1 VTNTADLLIPAVIA
15 FLTGSSFV
23 TIIGYFFLRPKTK
36 AEAAKARSEA
46 DAIDVRT
53 QIEINNNLRQQI
65 AEQTKRIEDLEER
78 VDTADRR
85 EHIVAIFVY
94 EASNW
99 MRRASDTMEP
109 HQRELVGDPPKAD
122 PELFVGL
129 SFGKQSS
136 RPQSVDGSDAG
147 ITS

>member
-1 VTNTADLLIPAVIA
+1 MSAADLVIPAVIA

-46 DAIDVRT
+46 DATEVKS
-53 QIEINNNLRQQI
+53 QNEIMTAQRAYI
-65 AEQTKRIEDLEER
+65 GDLEER
-78 VDTADRR
+78 IKSLEKRVDDADRR

-122 PELFVGL
+122 PDLFVGL
-129 SFGKQSS
+129 SSNMKRS
-136 RPQSVDGSDAG
+136 RPRSVGGSARDT
-147 ITS
+147 I